1 MNVLNRFKSD
11 DAGKLL
17 LRIAVGGLLL
27 FHGIAKAKSGNAFV
41 LGVMQQH
48 GLPVFLA
55 YGSYLAEIVAPILIL
70 AGVQVRL
77 AGLVVAADLL
87 MAILLALRGAIFTV
101 RMGGAWGIEVEAFF
115 VLGGLALFLMGGG
128 KYRISLGGAD

>member
-1 MNVLNRFKSD
+1 MNILPEFRSD
-11 DAGKLL
+11 DVGKLL
-17 LRIAVGGLLL
+17 LRIAVGGILL
-27 FHGIAKAKSGNAFV
+27 FHGIAKVQSGNAFV

-48 GLPVFLA
+48 GLPSFLA
-55 YGSYLAEIVAPILIL
+55 YGSYVAEIVAPLMIL

-87 MAILLALRGAIFTV
+87 MAILLALRGAIFSV

-115 VLGGLALFLMGGG
+115 VLGGLALFFMGGG
-128 KYRISLGGAD
+128 KYAVMRGE